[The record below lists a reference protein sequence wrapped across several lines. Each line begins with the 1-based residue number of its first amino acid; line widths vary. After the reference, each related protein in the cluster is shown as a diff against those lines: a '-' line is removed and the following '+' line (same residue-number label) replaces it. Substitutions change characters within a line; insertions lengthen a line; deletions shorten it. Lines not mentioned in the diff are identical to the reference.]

1 MNAIATISSVIA
13 ALTGIIMVWNSKGN
27 VIKRIERKRQQISDL
42 ETQVYR
48 RYGVNANIRN
58 HSPWNWKIN
67 KLERQIEELEKR
79 I

>member
-1 MNAIATISSVIA
+1 MNIIGTIASVIA
-13 ALTGIIMVWNSKGN
+13 AITGILMVWNSKGN
-27 VIKRIERKRQQISDL
+27 VVKRIERKREQIRDL

-48 RYGVNANIRN
+48 KYGMNANVRN
-58 HSPWNWKIN
+58 HSPWNLKIN